1 MRGTIVKRIKR
12 AIYGDYSSRPETR
25 KYRWDRSLVSVGL
38 RQAYKQ
44 AKRLYKQGLWNP
56 VVKN

>member
-1 MRGTIVKRIKR
+1 MRGTKAKQISK
-12 AIYGDYSSRPETR
+12 AIYGEYSPRSEAR
-25 KYRWDRSLVSVGL
+25 KYRWDKSLVSVGL

-56 VVKN
+56 K